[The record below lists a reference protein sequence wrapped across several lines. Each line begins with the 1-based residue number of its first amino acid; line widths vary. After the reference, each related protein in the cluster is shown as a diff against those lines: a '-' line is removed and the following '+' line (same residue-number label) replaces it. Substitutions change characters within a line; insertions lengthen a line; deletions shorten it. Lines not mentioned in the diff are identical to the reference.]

1 MQAARPAGRRR
12 VALLLLLA
20 CVQRADPAA
29 DAQPAAACSFPCAPL
44 ATCNEA
50 ARRCDCPPGLSGA
63 DCTVAAAPIGAAQ
76 NTSSSS
82 APLQPQGC
90 ARYAAFSRS
99 IHEDLAAWALTG
111 ITAPML
117 DEARTYT
124 IQGRSA
130 DNALGFLL
138 RAGTRYVVD
147 GQRADMALRNG
158 VEPVKGTLKWL
169 LTYVRALAHLADT
182 YGALLPDAEFVVAQG
197 DFGPRHF
204 DLSKPD
210 TERPPWAERR
220 SVPVMRYCKS
230 DDSPEILV
238 PYVRALPDGARL
250 GTTKHAPSLRL
261 AFSVLTRLPSA
272 CCPPQHHFY
281 EKRVTRDLID
291 APEEGFVPFEQRKA
305 ALFGNHHPYDRVAHT
320 PSTARVGA
328 DGGPLPAWARSS
340 TRIYLQNVSAW
351 AGADPN
357 VTGIP
362 MEINTRPLG
371 MRDWAQ
377 YKYILH
383 VDGITCSTKLEQ
395 ELPLGSL
402 ILKESSGFR
411 SFYHRLLAPYEHY
424 VPYWRHRPQE
434 LLDALAWAAAHEAES
449 AAIAAAGRAFAKRY
463 LHKRALTCYWRML
476 LAEYARLQRFQPG
489 ATLNASRLV
498 PADEYLRWAKA
509 GENGTGA
516 LHTAA
521 ELELDG
527 PAGDLATS
535 RR

>member
-1 MQAARPAGRRR
+1 
-12 VALLLLLA
+12 
-20 CVQRADPAA
+20 
-29 DAQPAAACSFPCAPL
+29 
-44 ATCNEA
+44 
-50 ARRCDCPPGLSGA
+50 
-63 DCTVAAAPIGAAQ
+63 
-76 NTSSSS
+76 
-82 APLQPQGC
+82 
-90 ARYAAFSRS
+90 
-99 IHEDLAAWALTG
+99 
-111 ITAPML
+111 ML

-124 IQGRSA
+124 IQGRNS
-130 DNALGFLL
+130 DHALAFQL
-138 RAGTRYVVD
+138 RAGKLYVVD

-158 VEPVKGTLKWL
+158 VEPVKGSLKWL
-169 LTYVRALAHLADT
+169 LTYVRALAHLVDT
-182 YGALLPDAEFVVAQG
+182 YGEQLPDAEFVVAQG
-197 DFGPRHF
+197 DFGPPQM

-210 TERPPWAERR
+210 TAQPTWAERR
-220 SVPVMRYCKS
+220 RVPLMRYCKS

-238 PYVRALPDGARL
+238 PYVRAPPYRWFIPFVCRRL
-250 GTTKHAPSLRL
+250 RATLH
-261 AFSVLTRLPSA
+261 FLTRFPPP
-272 CCPPQHHFY
+272 CCPHQHHFY
-281 EKRVTRDLID
+281 EKKVTADFID
-291 APEEGFVPFEQRKA
+291 APEESFVPFAQRKA
-305 ALFGNHHPYDRVAHT
+305 ALFGNHHPYDRVART

-340 TRIYLQNVSAW
+340 TRIYLKNISAW
-351 AGADPN
+351 AGADAN
-357 VTGIP
+357 ATGVP

-371 MRDWAQ
+371 MREWGQ

-424 VPYWRHRPQE
+424 VPFWRHRPQE

-489 ATLNASRLV
+489 VALNASRLV
-498 PADEYLRWAKA
+498 PAEEYLRWAKA

-516 LHTAA
+516 LHTAV

-527 PAGDLATS
+527 AAGDIATS